1 MIGAKTVIVIACVAT
16 FAWPTHALAE
26 KSTPEFASGATR
38 PLSIAL
44 LPVEAV
50 ISRARVIETEALVD
64 DGLQYGEMFNA
75 QVEAA
80 LKEKG
85 YEVIVVDPDRINS
98 DAQLQEYVV
107 DANRGFD
114 DMMTKYKPKKL
125 ETRALN
131 AGDSVRLLAD
141 RLGVD
146 GIAFSTLSM
155 TITAAGKALVA
166 GFLGGSTSG
175 TSSNL
180 AIVNG
185 DTGDLEAVF
194 FGIAIVTPGEKTDQ
208 EMADYVAAV
217 AARTTNKMPAADPS
231 ARIDVATSDEATLD
245 EVESLIRR

>member
-1 MIGAKTVIVIACVAT
+1 VIGAKTVIVVACVAT
-16 FAWPTHALAE
+16 FAWSPHVLAE

-38 PLSIAL
+38 PRSIAL

-50 ISRARVIETEALVD
+50 VSRARVVETEALVD
-64 DGLQYGEMFNA
+64 DGLVYGEMFNA

-80 LKEKG
+80 LNEKG
-85 YEVIVVDPDRINS
+85 YKVVVVDPDRINS

-114 DMMTKYKPKKL
+114 DMMAKYKPKKL

-146 GIAFSTLSM
+146 AIAFATLNM

-185 DTGDLEAVF
+185 DNGDLEAFF
-194 FGIAIVTPGEKTDQ
+194 FGVAIVTPGEKTDQ
-208 EMADYVAAV
+208 EMENYVATV
-217 AARTTNKMPAADPS
+217 AERTTNKMPAADPS
-231 ARIDVATSDEATLD
+231 SRIDVATSDEQTLD
-245 EVESLIRR
+245 EVESLLKR

>member
-1 MIGAKTVIVIACVAT
+1 MIGAKTVIVVACVAT
-16 FAWPTHALAE
+16 VAWSTHALAE

-38 PLSIAL
+38 PRSIAL

-50 ISRARVIETEALVD
+50 VSRARVVETEALVD
-64 DGLQYGEMFNA
+64 DGLVYGEAFNA

-85 YEVIVVDPDRINS
+85 YKVVVVDPDRINS

-114 DMMTKYKPKKL
+114 DMMAKYKPKKL

-146 GIAFSTLSM
+146 AIAFSTLNM

-185 DTGDLEAVF
+185 DTGDLEAFF
-194 FGIAIVTPGEKTDQ
+194 FGVAIVTPGEKTDQ
-208 EMADYVAAV
+208 EMENYVATV
-217 AARTTNKMPAADPS
+217 AERTTNKMPPADPS
-231 ARIDVATSDEATLD
+231 SRIDVATSDEETID
-245 EVESLIRR
+245 EVDSLLKR